1 MTQRFSDRAVRQ
13 PSRLRRTGIPLARI
27 VPICGGR
34 AASGACGFTLVE
46 MLVAC
51 AVAMLLLVS
60 LVGIVSQ
67 SLTVSRKTNSSLL
80 AYNEAAAAID
90 LIANDLESLAASAQP
105 FEYLQTAK
113 EDVSQAKGVTR
124 LLMLSVSSQDNTA
137 ASEAGHVRAISYRLV
152 RQDPINDGGANN
164 VYGLYRS
171 AVSANATFRDFAGQ
185 ADLASPFAAVTVSL
199 DDFVAG
205 NIVDFQVLFYPAGN
219 QAPANLVGDA
229 ALPVRISGSGA
240 RINGSDSPTPL
251 AWAEV
256 TLTVLEENG
265 IKLLDAGSLDMAT
278 VKQRYGHLL
287 TRRVALRT
295 PF

>member
-1 MTQRFSDRAVRQ
+1 
-13 PSRLRRTGIPLARI
+13 
-27 VPICGGR
+27 
-34 AASGACGFTLVE
+34 

-51 AVAMLLLVS
+51 AVAMVLLVS

-67 SLTVSRKTNSSLL
+67 SLAVSRKTNSSLL

-113 EDVSQAKGVTR
+113 EDVSQAKGVAR
-124 LLMLSVSSQDNTA
+124 LLMLSAASQDNTA
-137 ASEAGHVRAISYRLV
+137 AADAGQVRAISYRLL
-152 RQDPINDGGANN
+152 RQDPINDGGTNS

-171 AVSANATFRDFAGQ
+171 AVSANATFRDFAGH
-185 ADLASPFAAVTVSL
+185 ADLSSAFGAVAVSL

-205 NIVDFQVLFYPAGN
+205 NIVDFQVLFYPAGS
-219 QAPANLVGDA
+219 QAPANLGGGA

-240 RINGSDSPTPL
+240 KVNGSNSPSAL

-278 VKQRYGHLL
+278 AKQRYGHLL